1 MGSCLRRARLR
12 GALVGIILVATLGS
26 CAWPPAP
33 NPTTPGAGGR
43 YAEQVFTNIEQIA
56 TGVTYKPADPA
67 ADNPT
72 DLKLDAWAPAGDTAT
87 ERPAIVWGFPGAW
100 LAGNRAAMARY
111 AQDSARRG
119 YVGITIDYRL
129 RGQGWGNWW
138 TGIVPAYLDTIAVGE
153 WLQANAERYR
163 IDPDAIIIGGS
174 SAGAINAINAVT
186 LPGAPWPYEV
196 PPGTVNPDRS
206 PFAAAISNSGAS
218 AGRMVQ
224 PYKSISRQGQ
234 APIIMFG
241 GVLDS
246 VAPYSAWQLP
256 TCQDHQ
262 AQGNVCEFVTY
273 WFGTHTLPSDL
284 NDILYRAAVFVKQR
298 VLVPRGYPATG
309 G

>member
-1 MGSCLRRARLR
+1 MGPCLRRARLP
-12 GALVGIILVATLGS
+12 GALVVVVVLAAVLGS

-33 NPTTPGAGGR
+33 RPSDRGAGGR
-43 YAEQVFTNIEQIA
+43 YAEQVFTDIEQIA

-72 DLKLDAWAPAGDTAT
+72 DLRLDAWAPAGDTAT
-87 ERPAIVWGFPGAW
+87 RRPAIVWGFAGAW
-100 LAGNRAAMARY
+100 VGGSRAAMTRY

-129 RGQGWGNWW
+129 RGEGFDNYWP
-138 TGIVPAYLDTIAVGE
+138 GIWPAYLDTIAAGE
-153 WLQANAERYR
+153 WLRANAARYG
-163 IDPDAIIIGGS
+163 IDPDAIVAGGS
-174 SAGAINAINAVT
+174 SAGGMNAINAVT
-186 LPGAPWPYEV
+186 LPGAPLPYEV
-196 PPGTVNPDRS
+196 PPGTVNPERS

-224 PYKSISRQGQ
+224 PYQSVSRRGQ

-241 GVLDS
+241 GLLDF
-246 VAPYSAWQLP
+246 VASYGNWQIP

-273 WFGTHTLPSDL
+273 WVGTHTLPAEFD
-284 NDILYRAAVFVKQR
+284 DMQYRAAVFVKQR
-298 VLVPRGYPATG
+298 VLIPRGYPAA
-309 G
+309 